1 MTPKYSVIDAVS
13 RLFPGYDRKQA
24 EHAIHF
30 LEQCGY
36 RIVPAE
42 DEATLVPKMPDER
55 EQARSTVAARYPLG

>member
-42 DEATLVPKMPDER
+42 DDEATLVPDLPGER
-55 EQARSTVAARYPLG
+55 AREKARYPLG